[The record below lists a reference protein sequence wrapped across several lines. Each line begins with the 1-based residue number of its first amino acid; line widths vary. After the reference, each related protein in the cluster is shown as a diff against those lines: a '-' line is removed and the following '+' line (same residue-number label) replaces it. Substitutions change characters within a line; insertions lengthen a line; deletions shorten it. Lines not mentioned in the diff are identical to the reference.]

1 MVKVLLVAL
10 GGGLGSVLRYLV
22 SQWVQRL
29 GSETFPLGT
38 LSVNV
43 IGCLCIG
50 VLAAVFASPHAPR
63 EVYKFALAIG
73 VLGGFT
79 TFSTFGMETFV
90 MANESQ
96 FGRAGLN
103 LLLTNS
109 LCLLAVWV
117 GYRVAE
123 RFVGV

>member
-10 GGGLGSVLRYLV
+10 GGGVGSALRYLV

-29 GSETFPLGT
+29 AGETLPLGT

-43 IGCLCIG
+43 IGCLSIG
-50 VLAAVFASPHAPR
+50 VLAALFASPHAPR
-63 EVYKFALAIG
+63 EAYRLLFAVG

-79 TFSTFGMETFV
+79 TFSAFGMETFLL
-90 MANESQ
+90 ASENQLFRS
-96 FGRAGLN
+96 GLN
-103 LLLTNS
+103 LVLTNG
-109 LCLLAVWV
+109 LCLSAVWV

-123 RFVGV
+123 RFVAA